1 MNLYS
6 LVGRNLKITDRIKNS
21 NGGGVITTKRK
32 WLVVAS
38 YPHHV
43 LCIRTCEN
51 GAEIREC
58 FNEGTLIASGII
70 KTKIDHTYNKNYLNG
85 WGL

>member
-1 MNLYS
+1 MNLYG
-6 LVGRNLKITDRIKNS
+6 LLGRNIKITDKTKT
-21 NGGGVITTKRK
+21 GTGGVITAKRK

-43 LCIRTCEN
+43 LCVRTCEN
-51 GAEIREC
+51 GAEIRES

-70 KTKIDHTYNKNYLNG
+70 KTKIDHTYNKNLEG
-85 WGL
+85 